1 MRRRLSN
8 PTKSGGTLS
17 EHRNSLILAVTLAL
31 VSVFVLGGLSFAFF
45 PSRVDSA
52 TLSERVSS
60 LAALGLSSSVRSLP
74 SPAAIIWVRFPVD
87 AVCIEGDGGLN
98 STSVPITR
106 VGDTYVFMGDV
117 VNLTIVVQRDNIV
130 IDGGGHRLLGFKNGE
145 SYAYAGMVLDG
156 RHNVT
161 VKNIVLSQ
169 FTSPLRLQ
177 NSNDI
182 TITNNTFLDDGEGV
196 VAESVSNS
204 SIINN
209 DFRVECDSIYF
220 GSAEGA
226 PLSTSNI
233 ISRNNISGGSFGIS
247 TYSGSS
253 NTITLNNIVNV
264 GEAITAGQNT
274 TVANNSLIHGIDGI
288 TLVSECNVY
297 GNTVLNFSQS
307 GLSIQGANSTICENV
322 VANCSHSLLL
332 DSYDARPL
340 GNNTLYH
347 NSFLN
352 NTENL
357 LLQGNASE
365 AVNFWDYGKEGNYW
379 SNHAG
384 ADGNGD
390 GVGDVP
396 FDLGFGN
403 VDRYP
408 LVQPYVAQVRNDGDL
423 EAALFGAGGIVAAI
437 GISALTF
444 SIITQR
450 IKPKVRVN
458 ALNIGDLE

>member
-1 MRRRLSN
+1 M
-8 PTKSGGTLS
+8 
-17 EHRNSLILAVTLAL
+17 
-31 VSVFVLGGLSFAFF
+31 
-45 PSRVDSA
+45 
-52 TLSERVSS
+52 
-60 LAALGLSSSVRSLP
+60 
-74 SPAAIIWVRFPVD
+74 
-87 AVCIEGDGGLN
+87 
-98 STSVPITR
+98 
-106 VGDTYVFMGDV
+106 GDTYVFMGDV

-130 IDGGGHRLLGFKNGE
+130 IDGAGHRLQGFKSGE
-145 SYAYAGMVLDG
+145 SYAYAGMILDG

-161 VKNIVLSQ
+161 VRNVVLSQ
-169 FTSPLRLQ
+169 FTSPLRLE
-177 NSNDI
+177 NSSDI
-182 TITNNTFLDDGEGV
+182 TILDNTFLDDGEGV

-226 PLSTSNI
+226 PLSTNNI
-233 ISRNNISGGSFGIS
+233 ILGNNITGGSFGIS

-253 NTITLNNIVNV
+253 NTITWNNIANV
-264 GEAITAGQNT
+264 GEAITAGHNT
-274 TVANNSLIHGIDGI
+274 TVANNNMIHGIDGI

-307 GLSIQGANSTICENV
+307 GISIQGVNSTIYDNV

-332 DSYDARPL
+332 DSYDPRPL

-347 NSFLN
+347 NNFVN

-357 LLQGNASE
+357 LLQGNASK

-379 SNHAG
+379 SSYIG
-384 ADGNGD
+384 VDGNGD

-396 FDLGFGN
+396 FELGFGN

-408 LVQPYVAQVRNDGDL
+408 LVQPFIAQSGNDGNL

-450 IKPKVRVN
+450 IKPKVKVKR
-458 ALNIGDLE
+458 